1 MMSLQTNDYK
11 EKQVESAKKYAPK
24 EKNKMILFPQSD
36 KKNEKSPDFKGYCS
50 DDMENIYIVSGWSNT
65 SKTGNKYL
73 SATLEKIDL
82 TCSDVGIPF

>member
-1 MMSLQTNDYK
+1 MSLEQNDYK
-11 EKQVESAKKYAPK
+11 EKQVESAKKFAPK

-36 KKNEKSPDFKGYCS
+36 KKSEKSPDFKGYLS

-65 SKTGNKYL
+65 SNKGTKYL
-73 SATLEKIDL
+73 SASLEKIDL